1 MSKPATLATCI
12 AKMYEGGKLDNGGTP
27 AGPAKKPN
35 SNLLTSLG
43 GVDVKLTVLE
53 GKMEQLARGQAEVLR
68 RLDVVCD
75 GMGTLER
82 DLAQLKKSSGQPAAP
97 AEGTLLAEVRA
108 LCGETVA
115 LLKGVKEEG
124 RCQRVKMEGIASSVS
139 AVDKVLAYVGEV
151 FRSSKI
157 VEFIVKGIV
166 PWGRQEPPDRA
177 VVEKNK
183 SEDGS
188 AKHKPEVCDQGTQVE
203 EEDSVPDQLQQ
214 SEKSPA
220 QSPESEVASA
230 EVKGQNAESEGVTPP
245 PSEAED
251 SSKGQRRQK
260 EVTLKSREPTR
271 VQTFAPEVQEEVAT
285 AEVPK
290 DAAVE
295 LIKKEKVDTALTTVA
310 PQELSA
316 PEEERAKEQ
325 TEIAV
330 DRNDIIATVVPPQ
343 PSHEEKPQK
352 FDEVE
357 LTTQS
362 KQQEATSQE
371 KPKPLP
377 EDSRAKT
384 DKPSTKVKEA
394 GSTPTVPK
402 SDLVQVQTETADTV
416 QDKPTSATVSE
427 TVEDSTKATPPPTP
441 GTRKN
446 SLFKGLGKDSE
457 SQLVVIDDCPPQP
470 APFEHRIVSAKQV
483 PMGSYY
489 SVKPNEILGGGR
501 FGQVHRCAELS
512 SGLTLAAKIIK
523 VRGMKERDEVKNE
536 IGVMNQL
543 NHVNLIQLYDA
554 FESRSNL
561 TLIMEYVD
569 GGELFNRIVDDN
581 YLLTELD
588 AIVFTRQICEGVQY
602 LHQQYILHL
611 DLKPENILC
620 VSNTGNQIKII
631 DFGLAR
637 KYRPREKLKV
647 NFGTP
652 EFLAPEVVNYDFV
665 SFPTDMWSVGVITYM
680 LLSGLS
686 PFMGDN
692 DTETMNNILHANW
705 DFDAEAFENVSE
717 EAKDFVSKLLIP
729 AKCGRLSASG
739 CMKHPWLNNLEEKA
753 KKQCVRLKSQL
764 HLQRYLAAHRQWKK
778 HFYVVAAAN
787 RLKKFYQDRTTNP
800 A

>member
-1 MSKPATLATCI
+1 MSKPATLATCL
-12 AKMYEGGKLDNGGTP
+12 AKMYEGGKLDNNGAP
-27 AGPAKKPN
+27 AGAAKKP
-35 SNLLTSLG
+35 SSSLLSSMG
-43 GVDVKLTVLE
+43 CVDVKLTVLE
-53 GKMEQLARGQAEVLR
+53 GKVEQLVRGQADVLR
-68 RLDVVCD
+68 RLDTVCE
-75 GMGTLER
+75 GMGVLER
-82 DLAQLKKSSGQPAAP
+82 ELAQLKKGSEQPVAP

-115 LLKGVKEEG
+115 LLKGVQAEG

-139 AVDKVLAYVGEV
+139 ALDKVLVYVGDV

-157 VEFIVKGIV
+157 VEFIVKGV
-166 PWGRQEPPDRA
+166 LPWGRQEQQERA
-177 VVEKNK
+177 EVEKNK

-188 AKHKPEVCDQGTQVE
+188 VKHKPELCDRGTQVQE
-203 EEDSVPDQLQQ
+203 DIQDSVPEELQQ
-214 SEKSPA
+214 AEKSPA
-220 QSPESEVASA
+220 QSLHVPVESPESSVASA
-230 EVKGQNAESEGVTPP
+230 EVRSENAESERGSPS
-245 PSEAED
+245 PSEVEG
-251 SSKGQRRQK
+251 SRSQRRQK

-285 AEVPK
+285 AEVAHEPT
-290 DAAVE
+290 VE
-295 LIKKEKVDTALTTVA
+295 PVKEKAVDTSAK
-310 PQELSA
+310 A
-316 PEEERAKEQ
+316 PEERAEEE
-325 TEIAV
+325 TDVAV
-330 DRNDIIATVVPPQ
+330 DSSDIVAGVVPLEQ
-343 PSHEEKPQK
+343 HEGKKPQK
-352 FDEVE
+352 FDVE
-357 LTTQS
+357 ELKTQS
-362 KQQEATSQE
+362 KQQEAVSQE
-371 KPKPLP
+371 EPKLP
-377 EDSRAKT
+377 PPQSGAKT
-384 DKPSTKVKEA
+384 EKPSTEPQKA
-394 GSTPTVPK
+394 GSVPTVPK
-402 SDLVQVQTETADTV
+402 SDSNQVQKEPVDTV
-416 QDKPTSATVSE
+416 QDKPALVTVSE
-427 TVEDSTKATPPPTP
+427 KVKDCTKAAPPPAP
-441 GTRKN
+441 APEKN
-446 SLFKGLGKDSE
+446 SLFKSLGKDSD
-457 SQLVVIDDCPPQP
+457 SQLVIIDDCPPQP
-470 APFEHRIVSAKQV
+470 APFDHRIVSAKQV

-489 SVKPNEILGGGR
+489 TVKPNELLGGGR
-501 FGQVHRCAELS
+501 FGQVHKCAELS

-554 FESRSNL
+554 FESRTNL
-561 TLIMEYVD
+561 TLIMEYVE

-581 YLLTELD
+581 YQLTELD

-620 VSNTGNQIKII
+620 VNQTGNQIKII

-692 DTETMNNILHANW
+692 DTETMNNILHGNW
-705 DFDAEAFENVSE
+705 DFDSEAFENVSE

-753 KKQCVRLKSQL
+753 KKHCVRLKSQL

-778 HFYVVAAAN
+778 HFYAVAAAN
-787 RLKKFYQDRTTNP
+787 RLRKFYTDRSTNP